1 MGYYRETQTTY
12 LGKRAAYYIN
22 RATVALSEANIPEVF
37 YGNDIILTMTPD
49 RCLVLIGA
57 GGTLA
62 VLDGLSKVSVMRM
75 EHYVSEGVRRFGVN
89 NA

>member
-12 LGKRAAYYIN
+12 MGKRASWYIN
-22 RATVALSEANIPEVF
+22 RATIALSEADIPEVF

-49 RCLVLIGA
+49 HCLVLTGA

-62 VLDGLSKVSVMRM
+62 VLDEVSAAAHCKMREM
-75 EHYVSEGVRRFGVN
+75 IAEGHRKFGVKR
-89 NA
+89 A

>member
-22 RATVALSEANIPEVF
+22 RATVAVSEANIF
-37 YGNDIILTMTPD
+37 YGNDIILSLTPD
-49 RCLVLIGA
+49 NCLVLTGA

-62 VLDGLSKVSVMRM
+62 VLDDLSKTSVSKMKNMLGAR
-75 EHYVSEGVRRFGVN
+75 

>member
-12 LGKRAAYYIN
+12 MGKRASYYIN
-22 RATVALSEANIPEVF
+22 RATVALSEADIPEVF

-49 RCLVLIGA
+49 RCLVLTCA

-62 VLDGLSKVSVMRM
+62 VLDEVSAPAYCKFR
-75 EHYVSEGVRRFGVN
+75 ELIAEGRRKY
-89 NA
+89 A

>member
-22 RATVALSEANIPEVF
+22 SATVAVSEANIYEAF
-37 YGNDIILTMTPD
+37 YGNDIILSLTPD
-49 RCLVLIGA
+49 NCLVLTGA

-62 VLDGLSKVSVMRM
+62 VLDDLSKTSVSKMKNMLGAR
-75 EHYVSEGVRRFGVN
+75 

>member
-12 LGKRAAYYIN
+12 MGRRASYYIN
-22 RATVALSEANIPEVF
+22 RATVALSEAEIPEIF
-37 YGNDIILTMTPD
+37 YGNDIILTLTPD
-49 RCLVLIGA
+49 RCLVLTGA

-62 VLDGLSKVSVMRM
+62 VLDGLSAVSIATM
-75 EHYVSEGVRRFGVN
+75 EGLNESRR

>member
-12 LGKRAAYYIN
+12 MGKRASYYII
-22 RATVALSEANIPEVF
+22 RATVALSEADIPEMF

-49 RCLVLIGA
+49 RCLVLTGA

-62 VLDGLSKVSVMRM
+62 VLDNVSNDAYHKFRVK
-75 EHYVSEGVRRFGVN
+75 SEAGRQKY
-89 NA
+89 A